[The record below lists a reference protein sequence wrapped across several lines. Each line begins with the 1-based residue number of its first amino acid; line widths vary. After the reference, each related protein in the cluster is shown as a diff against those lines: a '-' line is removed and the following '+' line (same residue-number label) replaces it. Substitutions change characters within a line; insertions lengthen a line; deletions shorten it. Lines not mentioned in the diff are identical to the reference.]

1 MKTEWIYIKNMVCD
15 RCIMVVSSIVTELE
29 LPVVSVG
36 MGQVAF
42 SYPLTKE
49 QMSLL
54 NEKLSLVGF
63 VQIIDKREQFLES
76 IKDKILNYVNCKK
89 DNQPLSEYLTSSLG
103 YDYNYISAVFSSAE
117 NMSIERYLITHKVE
131 KIKELMFVGHMS
143 LTEIAYQLGY
153 SSLPHMSSQFKKV
166 TSCTPGLY
174 RKHNDISCRK
184 SLDNLKVI

>member
-1 MKTEWIYIKNMVCD
+1 MKTEWIHIKNMVCD

-29 LPVVSVG
+29 LPVISVG

-42 SYPLTKE
+42 SCPLTKE

-54 NEKLSLVGF
+54 NEKLALVGF
-63 VQIIDKREQFLES
+63 EQMMDKREQLLES
-76 IKDKILNYVNCKK
+76 IKDKIISYVNCKK
-89 DNQPLSEYLTSSLG
+89 DNQPLSEYLSSSLG

-153 SSLPHMSSQFKKV
+153 SSLPHMSTQFKKV
-166 TSCTPGLY
+166 TSCTPSLY
-174 RKHNDISCRK
+174 RKRNDINSRK
-184 SLDNLKVI
+184 SLDNLNVM